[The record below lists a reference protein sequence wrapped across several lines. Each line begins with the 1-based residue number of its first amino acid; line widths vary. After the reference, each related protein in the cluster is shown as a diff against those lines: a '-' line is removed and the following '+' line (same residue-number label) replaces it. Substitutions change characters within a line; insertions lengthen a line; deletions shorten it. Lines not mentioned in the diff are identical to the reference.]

1 VAGTGRVAGPRVAI
15 VGGSLGGLI
24 TALHLRDVG
33 CDVDVFE
40 RSPVQLEGRGAGIVL
55 HPVTVRIFED
65 HGLLDLET
73 VSSSATTLRY
83 VTTEGRTLLEEPIA
97 YRFTSYATLYAALVG
112 FLEPERYHLGKQFT
126 GFEGFD
132 DRVRIRFADGSTDE
146 VDLLVGADGI
156 RSTVRSLLFPD
167 ARPSYAGYVGWRG
180 TVDDV
185 LLPEAAEELRG
196 VLTYHVGEYTHVLAY
211 DIPEERGT
219 GRSMNWVWYRNL
231 PAGESL
237 DRLLTDRR
245 GVRHDLSL
253 SAGAVAN
260 AQVDEL
266 RTAAGRLP
274 PAFRDLIRATREPFV
289 QVIVDVEVPAMVRGR
304 ACLVGDAAFA
314 LRPHIAAGT
323 AKAAADARALAEA
336 LAAAGGDV
344 RAALV
349 RWEPK
354 QMALGRSTTERTREV
369 GERAQATATFE
380 PGDPQVAFGLW
391 TPKDHN
397 FAQLSGS
404 PGDGPEPS

>member
-1 VAGTGRVAGPRVAI
+1 
-15 VGGSLGGLI
+15 
-24 TALHLRDVG
+24 
-33 CDVDVFE
+33 
-40 RSPVQLEGRGAGIVL
+40 
-55 HPVTVRIFED
+55 
-65 HGLLDLET
+65 
-73 VSSSATTLRY
+73 
-83 VTTEGRTLLEEPIA
+83 
-97 YRFTSYATLYAALVG
+97 
-112 FLEPERYHLGKQFT
+112 
-126 GFEGFD
+126 
-132 DRVRIRFADGSTDE
+132 
-146 VDLLVGADGI
+146 
-156 RSTVRSLLFPD
+156 
-167 ARPSYAGYVGWRG
+167 
-180 TVDDV
+180 
-185 LLPEAAEELRG
+185 
-196 VLTYHVGEYTHVLAY
+196 
-211 DIPEERGT
+211 
-219 GRSMNWVWYRNL
+219 VWYRNL